1 MIDLKLVCVATPH
14 PEPNSCPTNL
24 VKPLVKVLSELTL
37 YHKLKGSLA
46 VRPCFSALEIS
57 TAVSGLFGIAPSL
70 KCWQPPQKDYINGRP
85 PRIRT
90 LTAWF
95 WRPAGYHY
103 NRGLYYGGGGGI

>member
-24 VKPLVKVLSELTL
+24 VKPLVKVLSVLTL
-37 YHKLKGSLA
+37 YHKLGESLA
-46 VRPCFSALEIS
+46 VRISFSAFTSS

-70 KCWQPPQKDYINGRP
+70 KCGQPPQKDYINGRP

-90 LTAWF
+90 LIAWF
-95 WRPAGYHY
+95 WRPAGYRY
-103 NRGLYYGGGGGI
+103 NRGL